1 MKKRIFAGLLALCMV
16 FNVMP
21 ATAFAEESTTEPV
34 VTEVVCE
41 AKEDCKAET
50 HIETCAKYPAPV
62 VVCEGAEECA
72 AETHIEGCAKY
83 VAPVVVCEAKEEC
96 AAETHIE
103 TCAKYVIPCTNDE
116 DCLAEEHVDGCPA
129 DVVYL
134 QCPTEGC
141 ELVEGHPGEC
151 TGAITYET
159 TGIDTE
165 AELKSA
171 LEAGGT
177 VVLTGDIE
185 VTAQIDIPA
194 GVDVTLDLAGNNI
207 TSGYQSESSS
217 KHIYPL
223 SNNGKLTIVDKVG
236 NGSIEGRGIYNQ
248 DGATLVVDGAK
259 IVAKDWNGGACVWNY
274 GTGEVY
280 LSNATMIGNTGVV
293 YSEGYLEI
301 NGGTYTCYSGIKDDG
316 TFDSPTY
323 NIRAYNG
330 LKITDGVFTS
340 RHGVISVGGGE
351 AVIEDGSYTIE
362 FKAATTSNV
371 VYIYGDADL
380 TIEDGAF
387 ISDDSA
393 DKADS
398 GAAVLVSGS
407 DAKLTINDG
416 TYVGMNGMIGGN
428 SNTVINAGEFSTVW
442 DYNHYGKLE
451 EYISADTKIIDSTTG
466 NGWAVVPKTYVT
478 ELEGEG
484 TVEKPYLIKNVHE
497 LKWFRDQVNS
507 GRTYSGK
514 YIQLTDSVDLNNEEW
529 TPIGTSSNNFQGI
542 FDGNE
547 KTISNLLITGTN
559 SNAGLFGFTT
569 NGEIKNVTVENAKV
583 SGRLNVGVVA
593 GTPYTSKYSNVT
605 VKGHV
610 EVNGMSYVG
619 GVGGKNAYANWT
631 DIKVE
636 VDETSYVKATSTENG
651 TAYRTYV
658 GGVIGFMGE
667 GGHSFKNIVS
677 NIDVIGDVCDI
688 GGITGIAH
696 YNNKFENVTC
706 SGNVTNTNTDA
717 EDVKE
722 TGGIAGVWHN
732 EKGTTVTFTN
742 CKYTGKVTAANK
754 DVTATNNITGA
765 PYNASNDTI
774 ANSGKLVIDGI
785 VVYPFIAKIGNV
797 GYGSLQAAI
806 NEVKNGETITLVSD
820 ATVTEAAHGQNA
832 LNYAKAVNCTI
843 DLGGYTLSA
852 DTGNSVFRFNI
863 ADSGATEDVTITLKN
878 GKVVAGSNTWCA
890 VMAKGIEEA
899 KAVFNLEDLTIEASK
914 AGDLAVKA
922 WENAVVNA
930 KNVTVNATNAAG
942 GFYAIGGEIVLDNCT
957 VNQEGLHTAPYLSM
971 AVAVSDGGKLTVNS
985 GEYSSEPT
993 AAAEG
998 NNQGSSHGSWVGG
1011 VMNSGGTLIINGGT
1025 FANGNFG
1032 DDSLA
1037 TYARGAIM
1045 VDTAGKAEIN
1055 GGTFNTLKAVIDI
1068 QNNLGDAEKNPVV
1081 TINGGKFS
1089 ADPTVSASYG
1099 SDCIKVADDCKI
1111 VKIEDY
1117 YILQE
1122 KVYVAEVNDKKYESL
1137 QEAIDAATAENDTII
1152 LLTDITVES
1161 DLSNAAKGLYN
1172 IAEDDKITLDLNG
1185 KTINVTDKS
1194 TGNFIVF
1201 YNYGEFTIKNGTVN
1215 LTATNNRKWDAQ
1227 STIVLNR
1234 GGVLNVESGKYVHN
1248 GGTDMAITMDDS
1260 GNSFGDAEMY
1270 VKGGEITSTYTAIR
1284 MRMANTLL
1292 NGNPGNGTVFLEVT
1306 GGTISSANRGI
1317 WGQITNAST
1326 NELGTL
1332 NVTGGTVA
1340 GKTNAIRIGEDD
1352 SKNIDITISEN
1363 AYINGVVSGDEE
1375 DFTISG
1381 GYFTQTPPNKY
1392 IVEGLVANLETNVK
1406 DGVTYLYVIG
1416 EKTQGE
1422 PELAVTPAAPEV
1434 SSKVDLETVSPE
1446 VKEEVEKTIETVTT
1460 GTTSFESTLP
1470 EASSIATE
1478 MNTNDHTE
1486 ALKSLNNV
1494 LEDSQKVDNAED
1506 ITIHVRPYLDVQVED
1521 VKLPEEGSAPE
1532 VKLDITMKYD
1542 VVASTEKDAEKI
1554 VTAEEKEEGETV
1566 NAVVTDSGKLTV
1578 EQGTEVEITVPLPE
1592 IFEPDDVIV
1601 VKHIKDDGTVYYYDA
1616 IVNDDDTITFI
1627 NPNGFSTFIITRDN
1641 RTATVNFNT
1650 SDSTV
1655 EQASFAA
1662 RNINTTSLP
1671 TLTKDGYIFKGWNFE
1686 DVAGGPYSGA
1696 MTEELLTKLSE
1707 AFTNNGSAPIV
1718 ATPVFEEA
1726 PASSGGSSSNDSI
1739 AEEEK
1744 TEKPVQTD
1752 SVGKETVEDGKDEL
1766 GTLIGDSYGLYKLA
1780 LSVKLEGELDKATNI
1795 KIKVDGVT
1803 KADSVIILQKTADGW
1818 KAVPA
1823 EAGDGYVIGKFTS
1836 LSEVLIFVN
1845 ENGEVEAAQE
1855 PELVEVAMVS
1865 KPASTGD
1872 SANILA
1878 YAGMIS
1884 VAAAGLA
1891 VLFFRKRR
1899 A

>member
-1 MKKRIFAGLLALCMV
+1 MKKRLFAGLLALCMV

-21 ATAFAEESTTEPV
+21 ATAFAEEATTEPV

-50 HIETCAKYPAPV
+50 HIETCAKYVAPVVVCEGAEDCVAETHIETCAKYPVPV

-223 SNNGKLTIVDKVG
+223 SNNGKLTIVDQVG
-236 NGSIEGRGIYNQ
+236 NGSVEGRGIYNQ

-330 LKITDGVFTS
+330 LKITDGVFKS

-774 ANSGKLVIDGI
+774 ANSGKLVIDGNLEYP
-785 VVYPFIAKIGNV
+785 VVAEADGVKYAT
-797 GYGSLQAAI
+797 LQDAI
-806 NEVKNGETITLVSD
+806 NAAKAGDTVNLLDSVDLDGTVTVSNEKIITL
-820 ATVTEAAHGQNA
+820 N
-832 LNYAKAVNCTI
+832 LN
-843 DLGGYTLSA
+843 GYNI
-852 DTGNSVFRFNI
+852 TGKPV
-863 ADSGATEDVTITLKN
+863 
-878 GKVVAGSNTWCA
+878 
-890 VMAKGIEEA
+890 EA
-899 KAVFNLEDLTIEASK
+899 KAYTVIENKGNLTITGEGSVVCNHTL
-914 AGDLAVKA
+914 AGSTSYAV
-922 WENAVVNA
+922 
-930 KNVTVNATNAAG
+930 
-942 GFYAIGGEIVLDNCT
+942 
-957 VNQEGLHTAPYLSM
+957 
-971 AVAVSDGGKLTVNS
+971 
-985 GEYSSEPT
+985 
-993 AAAEG
+993 
-998 NNQGSSHGSWVGG
+998 
-1011 VMNSGGTLIINGGT
+1011 
-1025 FANGNFG
+1025 
-1032 DDSLA
+1032 
-1037 TYARGAIM
+1037 
-1045 VDTAGKAEIN
+1045 
-1055 GGTFNTLKAVIDI
+1055 NT
-1068 QNNLGDAEKNPVV
+1068 
-1081 TINGGKFS
+1081 
-1089 ADPTVSASYG
+1089 
-1099 SDCIKVADDCKI
+1099 
-1111 VKIEDY
+1111 
-1117 YILQE
+1117 
-1122 KVYVAEVNDKKYESL
+1122 
-1137 QEAIDAATAENDTII
+1137 
-1152 LLTDITVES
+1152 
-1161 DLSNAAKGLYN
+1161 
-1172 IAEDDKITLDLNG
+1172 
-1185 KTINVTDKS
+1185 
-1194 TGNFIVF
+1194 
-1201 YNYGEFTIKNGTVN
+1201 
-1215 LTATNNRKWDAQ
+1215 
-1227 STIVLNR
+1227 
-1234 GGVLNVESGKYVHN
+1234 
-1248 GGTDMAITMDDS
+1248 
-1260 GNSFGDAEMY
+1260 
-1270 VKGGEITSTYTAIR
+1270 
-1284 MRMANTLL
+1284 
-1292 NGNPGNGTVFLEVT
+1292 
-1306 GGTISSANRGI
+1306 
-1317 WGQITNAST
+1317 ITN
-1326 NELGTL
+1326 LGTL
-1332 NVTGGTVA
+1332 NVNGGTIENKSTAAYQIGYAIDNNSTSYDAKVVINGGTVKASGSAYYDGIRQFCNNVTKTNSVEVKNGSVSTIWLQNPSDGRDERNTKDVKGSVVIAGGTVDKLYLEPSKNFEAEITSGYVGSVSYNETSEGRDLVGFITGGTFGTNPSKYVA
-1340 GKTNAIRIGEDD
+1340 EGYEAKEVDNKYVVQEKPYIAQVGNEKYKELQKAVDAASNGGKVTLLQDATGAGVVI
-1352 SKNIDITISEN
+1352 KKDITIDFAGYIYTVNSAVGSAGTEALAFQILAGSNAAPYDVTLKNGTIAVVEEPVEGSKELKAVVMNYSNLTLEN
-1363 AYINGVVSGDEE
+1363 VTVDGTGNKEMQFALSTNNGTLTLKGNTSIKVNGSLLALDVDGSQPAYNEAKAIIDTTGVISGRVDIYGNEADVVIKNGGFNGAINVNASLTENDVMIE
-1375 DFTISG
+1375 G
-1381 GYFTQTPPNKY
+1381 GYFTQTPPSKY
-1392 IVEGLVANLETNVK
+1392 IYGDKVALLLESAKVI
-1406 DGVTYLYVIG
+1406 DGVTYLYTIG
-1416 EKTQGE
+1416 EKVVGE
-1422 PELAVTPAAPEV
+1422 PEKAVTPAEP
-1434 SSKVDLETVSPE
+1434 KVETKLPATATDE
-1446 VKEEVEKTIETVTT
+1446 QKETANQIANPTT
-1460 GTTSFESTLP
+1460 GSATTSFESTLP
-1470 EASSIATE
+1470 EASEVAKA
-1478 MNTNDHTE
+1478 MDDDDHAE
-1486 ALKSLNNV
+1486 ALETLNKTLEDNSSAAVNNV
-1494 LEDSQKVDNAED
+1494 EDV
-1506 ITIHVRPYLDVQVED
+1506 TIHVRPYIDVQVKD
-1521 VKLPEEGSAPE
+1521 VDIPTNTTEAP
-1532 VKLDITMKYD
+1532 VVTLDISMKYNL
-1542 VVASTEKDAEKI
+1542 VASTEKDAENI
-1554 VTAEEKEEGETV
+1554 VTAEDAAPGETV
-1566 NAVVTDSGKLTV
+1566 NSVVLNDEPEILEV
-1578 EQGTEVEITVPLPE
+1578 EKGTPVEITVPLPSA
-1592 IFEPDDVIV
+1592 FNAFKHAIV
-1601 VKHIKDDGTVYYYDA
+1601 VKHVKDDGTVYYYDA
-1616 IVNDDDTITFI
+1616 TVDESDGTITFI
-1627 NPNGFSTFIITRDN
+1627 NPNGFSTFVITADS
-1641 RTATVNFNT
+1641 RTAIIDFKDSANSTTQTNYNVTTVNT
-1650 SDSTV
+1650 I
-1655 EQASFAA
+1655 E
-1662 RNINTTSLP
+1662 LP
-1671 TLTKDGYIFKGWNFE
+1671 TDTKAGYIFKGWSFAG
-1686 DVAGGPYSGA
+1686 VAGGPYSGQ
-1696 MTEELLTKLSE
+1696 MTEALFDDL
-1707 AFTNNGSAPIV
+1707 AAAYNANGNQPIE
-1718 ATPVFEEA
+1718 ATPVFVEA
-1726 PASSGGSSSNDSI
+1726 PKPSSGDSDDDNI
-1739 AEEEK
+1739 AEEVE
-1744 TEKPVQTD
+1744 TEKEIETD
-1752 SVGKETVEDGKDEL
+1752 STDDETVRAGKDEL
-1766 GTLIGDSYGLYKLA
+1766 KELIGHSYGLYNLA
-1780 LSVKLEGELDKATNI
+1780 LSLKLEGELDETTDI
-1795 KIKVDGVT
+1795 RIKVDE
-1803 KADSVIILQKTADGW
+1803 ASIYDDVIILQKTENGW
-1818 KAVPA
+1818 KTVPA
-1823 EAGDGYVIGKFTS
+1823 YAEDGYVVGKFTS
-1836 LSEVLIFVN
+1836 LSEILIFLN
-1845 ENGEVEAAQE
+1845 PNGLRDTPRPTSVHPAPQATTPAGTTPAA
-1855 PELVEVAMVS
+1855 
-1865 KPASTGD
+1865 TGD
-1872 SANILA
+1872 SANVVGYIA
-1878 YAGMIS
+1878 AIA
-1884 VAAAGLA
+1884 VAAVGLT